1 MFVSKKFMGD
11 VPGYLI
17 IGAPASGTAC
27 FRRLSFRAVPE
38 AGAPAASAGAV
49 PGWATSASFGRNE
62 IETFIF
68 TTPAKFQ
75 KPQRKCSQYGLIL
88 EQPAQN
94 SILLLPQINTAS
106 PFRWRLRASD
116 HNFGR
121 ISENVGTN
129 RINLSGMLFLRPGAV
144 NWFCWNSWNGCQ
156 NPAEKKIK
164 YLLTGE
170 RVFHNLFPVTE
181 P

>member
-1 MFVSKKFMGD
+1 MGD
-11 VPGYLI
+11 DSGYLI
-17 IGAPASGTAC
+17 IGTPASSTAC
-27 FRRLSFRAVPE
+27 SGEISFRAGTE
-38 AGAPAASAGAV
+38 AGAP
-49 PGWATSASFGRNE
+49 ATSASFGRNE

-68 TTPAKFQ
+68 TTPTKFQ

-88 EQPAQN
+88 EQPSQN

-116 HNFGR
+116 HDFGR

-144 NWFCWNSWNGCQ
+144 NWHCWNGWNGCQ